1 MSKHA
6 EHPTEQRLGG
16 ELPHEDLTR
25 CSSPPTSPPPS
36 DASKH
41 RRSTRGTSTRTGH
54 AAPSTTCS
62 SRSGRTPTTPKFAS
76 TPRRVAQ
83 SFGEMLTPTPFSFT
97 TFPND
102 GAYDQLVVARSIP
115 MRSLCAHHLL
125 PFIGV
130 AHVAYLPGDRIL
142 GLSKLARVVDH
153 FSRELQIQ
161 ERLTTQV
168 GEWLDAQL
176 APKGVGVI
184 IEAEHLCMTLRGV
197 QAHGTRTVT
206 SSLHGLVSAT
216 TPAPVPSSC
225 RWRPAPPEA
234 RRRARS
240 AVVPGGPGVSRL
252 RSALPA
258 RLRQS
263 ASSIR
268 PTSPSSRR

>member
-1 MSKHA
+1 MTDVQTA
-6 EHPTEQRLGG
+6 EPRVEKGLGSD
-16 ELPHEDLTR
+16 LSHEDLTR
-25 CSSPPTSPPPS
+25 VHLATDFATTVGRFQAPPVHPGHIDEDGARRAVHDLLVALGEDPD
-36 DASKH
+36 DAQL
-41 RRSTRGTSTRTGH
+41 RD
-54 AAPSTTCS
+54 
-62 SRSGRTPTTPKFAS
+62 

-83 SFGEMLTPTPFSFT
+83 SFAEMLTPTPFSFT

-130 AHVAYLPGDRIL
+130 AHVAYLPDDRIL

-153 FSRELQIQ
+153 FSRGLQIQ

-206 SSLHGLVSAT
+206 SSLHGLVRDDARTRAEFLSLAT
-216 TPAPVPSSC
+216 GT
-225 RWRPAPPEA
+225 
-234 RRRARS
+234 
-240 AVVPGGPGVSRL
+240 
-252 RSALPA
+252 
-258 RLRQS
+258 
-263 ASSIR
+263 
-268 PTSPSSRR
+268 T

>member
-1 MSKHA
+1 MTEVQTA
-6 EHPTEQRLGG
+6 EHPVDGRSGDASRRD
-16 ELPHEDLTR
+16 DLTR
-25 CSSPPTSPPPS
+25 DDLTRVQLATEVATTIGRFRAPPVHPGRI
-36 DASKH
+36 DEEAA
-41 RRSTRGTSTRTGH
+41 RRAVRDLLLALGEDPDDPQLRD
-54 AAPSTTCS
+54 
-62 SRSGRTPTTPKFAS
+62 

-83 SFGEMLTPTPFSFT
+83 SFGELLTPIPFSFT

-153 FSRELQIQ
+153 FSRGLQIQ

-168 GEWLDAQL
+168 GEWLDEQL
-176 APKGVGVI
+176 APKGVGVV

-206 SSLHGLVSAT
+206 SSLHGLVRDDARTRAEFLALAT
-216 TPAPVPSSC
+216 G
-225 RWRPAPPEA
+225 RP
-234 RRRARS
+234 
-240 AVVPGGPGVSRL
+240 
-252 RSALPA
+252 
-258 RLRQS
+258 
-263 ASSIR
+263 
-268 PTSPSSRR
+268 